1 MSTTTDMHI
10 CSSIKINKVNNKL
23 DFISFPPTRK
33 EDTKLNENI
42 INAVIRSITYS
53 SKICNYCEL
62 SNTFFS
68 KDNTNIIMN
77 YLAGSQNISNHY
89 CYGCIQYDQTKQE
102 LFDQANM
109 YFEYD
114 MNIIQKYSLSE
125 KSIKIPRSNG
135 DTSNGII
142 VKDSCL
148 RLLENNLMVYV
159 EFTDNEQLNNKW
171 VRFIDYNTGEKVIK
185 GLFTLNP
192 ELKNE
197 QLVLTIKNHPEWL
210 NEYREPW
217 KKIFEEEF
225 NKININ
231 YKFEYE
237 D

>member
-10 CSSIKINKVNNKL
+10 CSSVKINKVNNKL

-33 EDTKLNENI
+33 EDTELNENI
-42 INAVIRSITYS
+42 INAVVRSITYS

-62 SNTFFS
+62 SNTTFS
-68 KDNTNIIMN
+68 KDNTNIIMD
-77 YLAGSQNISNHY
+77 YLAGSQNISNHH
-89 CYGCIQYDQTKQE
+89 CYGCIQYDKTKQE

-114 MNIIQKYSLSE
+114 MNIIQKHSLSE

-171 VRFIDYNTGEKVIK
+171 VRFIDYKNGEKVTK

-217 KKIFEEEF
+217 KKIFEKEF